1 MKAIVFLTFKVRNAQ
16 NITLAAQMKNSF
28 TLITL
33 ITALMS
39 FAVGNELDH
48 ASKMAASQKIFSNEI
63 RGMLIERCVKC
74 HGGKK
79 TRSGFN
85 LTTRQ
90 GLLSG
95 GDQGVAVIAGEP
107 NESPIIT
114 YLRHTKEPFMP
125 PKESRLPDPLIEKI
139 ERWIALGA
147 AYDKPLID
155 NATKQNEGPME
166 VTDEDRSYWAF
177 APLKTDF
184 PSEAKVDD
192 YVKTDESSSP
202 RTLARRLYF
211 DLTGLP
217 PSPEEVNQFV
227 NDNSPESYNKL
238 VDRLLESKQFGERWA
253 RHWLDIARFA
263 ESHGFE
269 QDYDRKFAFH
279 YRDFV
284 IRAFNENMPY
294 DQFVRWQ
301 IAGDELAPSDP
312 MAMMATGFLGAGVF
326 PTQITISEAERVR
339 YDAMDDMLA
348 TMGSA
353 MLATTIGC
361 ARCHDHKYDPIP
373 TKDYYKMLSAFT
385 TTVRSD
391 INIDMSSLDNKGNDE
406 LTQKIKKAKD
416 ARDDYENKGLITAFR
431 TWNRKRLET
440 KAAATTNPQWDILS
454 PKSLLSKGG
463 ATFSSQGDGSHLAS
477 GKNPA
482 LDTYTFITSTP
493 TDNLRAFR
501 LEALAHKSMKNGG
514 PGRASNGNIALS
526 DLKVTCGGR
535 PIKLVNPRATFE
547 QNNLPV
553 AAIIDNNAK
562 SAWALDPQ
570 FGKDHAAIF
579 EINNPAD
586 CKAGEDLVFVLKFEN
601 NNGHNIGRLR
611 LSSSAHEPET
621 LTFTKGNAS
630 PEEIATNQIDKL
642 IKAAKGQFNN
652 KLRTRLLEIYKPLDK
667 TWRELDNNLTKI
679 ESEQKKAITKVM
691 VCSDGNKVKPM
702 RHHTSSGSIPNF
714 YKQTHFLKRGDTQQK
729 GDVAELGFLQVLTR
743 GDVPRP
749 EKSRSAIA
757 DWITDSENGAGH
769 LLARVIVN
777 RIWQHY
783 LGQGIV
789 ATPNDFGFQ
798 GERPSNPA
806 LLDWLSHE
814 LIKTKWNLKHIHRTI
829 LNSDAYRAKRLPRRL
844 EAEAI
849 RDNALAVSEL
859 MDKKMY
865 GAGTLNE
872 EMRRRSIYFMI
883 KRTKLVPVMQSFDW
897 PDSLTSLGKRS
908 VTTTP
913 SQALIFINDPNMRR
927 MAEGFAKRISEKSD
941 PIKEAYQVAYGRFPS
956 DNELTA
962 AVAFIEEQQKSHS
975 NDKHKALSDF
985 CGALMSANEFIYI
998 E

>member
-1 MKAIVFLTFKVRNAQ
+1 
-16 NITLAAQMKNSF
+16 
-28 TLITL
+28 
-33 ITALMS
+33 MS

-107 NESPIIT
+107 NESPIIK
-114 YLRHTKEPFMP
+114 YLRHTEEPFMP

-139 ERWIALGA
+139 EKWIALGA
-147 AYDKPLID
+147 AYDKPLLD

-184 PSEAKVDD
+184 PSGAKIDD

-227 NDNSPESYNKL
+227 NDNSPESHSKL

-269 QDYDRKFAFH
+269 QDYDRNFAFH

-301 IAGDELAPSDP
+301 IAGDELAPSNP

-373 TKDYYKMLSAFT
+373 TKDYYRMLSAFT
-385 TTVRSD
+385 NTVRSD
-391 INIDMSSLDNKGNDE
+391 INIDIGSLDNKSNDE
-406 LTQKIKKAKD
+406 LTHKIKKAEI
-416 ARDDYENKGLITAFR
+416 ARDDYANEGLITAFR
-431 TWNRKRLET
+431 SWNKERL
-440 KAAATTNPQWDILS
+440 KAKTDSKWNFLA
-454 PKSLLSKGG
+454 PKSLISKGG
-463 ATFSSQGDGSHLAS
+463 ATFTAQPDGSHLAS
-477 GKNPA
+477 GKNTA
-482 LDTYTFITSTP
+482 FDTYTFTTATS

-501 LEALAHKSMKNGG
+501 LEALAHKSMKSGG
-514 PGRASNGNIALS
+514 PGRASNGNIALTN
-526 DLKVTCGGR
+526 LKVTCGGR
-535 PIKLVNPRATFE
+535 PLKLANPRATFE
-547 QNNLPV
+547 QHKSLSV
-553 AAIIDNNAK
+553 SAIIDDNPK
-562 SAWALDPQ
+562 SAWAIDPQ

-579 EINNPAD
+579 EITNPLD
-586 CKAGEDLVFVLKFEN
+586 CKTGEDLVFVLKFEN
-601 NNGHNIGRLR
+601 NTGHNIGRLR
-611 LSSSAHEPET
+611 LSSSTHDPAT
-621 LTFTKGNAS
+621 LKFSKEHVS

-642 IKAAKGQFNN
+642 IKAAKGQFDN
-652 KLRTRLLEIYKPLDK
+652 KLRTKLLEIYKPLDEK
-667 TWRELDNNLTKI
+667 WRELDSNLTKL
-679 ESEQKKAITKVM
+679 ESEQKKTITKVM

-714 YKQTHFLKRGDTQQK
+714 YKQTHFLKRGDTRQK
-729 GDVAELGFLQVLTR
+729 GEIATLSFLQVLTR
-743 GDVPRP
+743 GNVPRP

-783 LGQGIV
+783 LGKGIV

-798 GERPSNPA
+798 GERPNNPA
-806 LLDWLSHE
+806 LLDWLAHE
-814 LIKTKWNLKHIHRTI
+814 LIDKKWNLKHIHRTI
-829 LNSDAYRAKRLPRRL
+829 LNSDAYRAKRMPRRL

-865 GAGTLNE
+865 GAGTLKE
-872 EMRRRSIYFMI
+872 EMLRRSIYFKI
-883 KRTKLVPVMQSFDW
+883 KRTKLVPIMQSFDW

-927 MAEGFAKRISEKSD
+927 LAEGFAKRISAKSD
-941 PIKEAYQVAYGRFPS
+941 PIKEAYQIAYGRLPS
-956 DNELTA
+956 DIELSA
-962 AVAFIEEQQKSHS
+962 AVAFIEKQQKSHDS
-975 NDKHKALSDF
+975 NKHKALSDF

>member
-1 MKAIVFLTFKVRNAQ
+1 
-16 NITLAAQMKNSF
+16 MKNSF
-28 TLITL
+28 TLIIL

-39 FAVGNELDH
+39 FAIGNELDH
-48 ASKMAASQKIFSNEI
+48 ASKMASSQKIFSDEV
-63 RGMLIERCVKC
+63 RGILIDRCVKC

-85 LTTRQ
+85 LTTREE
-90 GLLSG
+90 LLLG
-95 GDQGVAVIAGEP
+95 GDQGIAVIAGEP
-107 NESPIIT
+107 NESPIIK
-114 YLRHTKEPFMP
+114 YLRHTEEPFMP

-139 ERWIALGA
+139 EKWIALGA
-147 AYDKPLID
+147 AYDKPLLD

-184 PSEAKVDD
+184 PSGAKIDD

-217 PSPEEVNQFV
+217 PSPEEVNQFI
-227 NDNSPESYNKL
+227 NDNSPESHSKL

-269 QDYDRKFAFH
+269 QDYDRNFAFH

-301 IAGDELAPSDP
+301 IAGDELAPSNP

-373 TKDYYKMLSAFT
+373 TKDYYRMLSAFT
-385 TTVRSD
+385 NTVRSD
-391 INIDMSSLDNKGNDE
+391 INIDIGSLDNKGNDE
-406 LTQKIKKAKD
+406 LTQKIKRAKD
-416 ARDDYENKGLITAFR
+416 ARDDYANKGLITAFR
-431 TWNRKRLET
+431 SWNKERLKT
-440 KAAATTNPQWDILS
+440 KTVSTKKPQWDILS
-454 PKSLLSKGG
+454 PKSLLSQGG
-463 ATFSSQGDGSHLAS
+463 ATFSSQSDGSHLAS

-482 LDTYTFITSTP
+482 FDKYTFITSAP

-501 LEALAHKSMKNGG
+501 LEALAHKSMKSGG
-514 PGRASNGNIALS
+514 PGRANNGNIALS

-535 PIKLVNPRATFE
+535 PLKLANPRATFE
-547 QNNLPV
+547 QHKSLSV
-553 AAIIDNNAK
+553 SAIIDDNAK
-562 SAWALDPQ
+562 SAWAIDPQ

-579 EINNPAD
+579 EITNPQD

-601 NNGHNIGRLR
+601 NTGHNIGRLR
-611 LSSSAHEPET
+611 LSSSAHEPKI
-621 LTFTKGNAS
+621 LTFSKENAS
-630 PEEIATNQIDKL
+630 PEELATNQIDKL
-642 IKAAKGQFNN
+642 IKAAKGKFDN
-652 KLRTRLLEIYKPLDK
+652 KLRTKLLEIYKPLDEK
-667 TWRELDNNLTKI
+667 WRELDSNFTKL
-679 ESEQKKAITKVM
+679 ESEQKKTITKVM

-714 YKQTHFLKRGDTQQK
+714 YKQTHFLKRGDTRQK
-729 GDVAELGFLQVLTR
+729 GEIATLSFLQVLTR
-743 GDVPRP
+743 GNVPRP

-783 LGQGIV
+783 LGKGIV

-798 GERPSNPA
+798 GERPNNPA
-806 LLDWLSHE
+806 LLDWLAHE
-814 LIKTKWNLKHIHRTI
+814 LIDKKWNLKHIHRTI
-829 LNSDAYRAKRLPRRL
+829 LNSDAYRANRMPRRL

-865 GAGTLNE
+865 GAGTLKE
-872 EMRRRSIYFMI
+872 EMLRRSIYFKI
-883 KRTKLVPVMQSFDW
+883 KRTKLVPIMQSFDW

-927 MAEGFAKRISEKSD
+927 LAEGFAKRISGKSD
-941 PIKEAYQVAYGRFPS
+941 PIKEAYQIAYGRLPS
-956 DNELTA
+956 DIELSA
-962 AVAFIEEQQKSHS
+962 AVAFIEKQQKSHD
-975 NDKHKALSDF
+975 NNKHKALSDF

>member
-1 MKAIVFLTFKVRNAQ
+1 
-16 NITLAAQMKNSF
+16 MKNSF
-28 TLITL
+28 TLFTL

-39 FAVGNELDH
+39 YAVGNELDH
-48 ASKMAASQKIFSNEI
+48 ASKMAASQKIFSNEV

-90 GLLSG
+90 GLLLG

-107 NESPIIT
+107 NESPIIS
-114 YLRHTKEPFMP
+114 YLRHTEEPFMP
-125 PKESRLPDPLIEKI
+125 PKESRLPDPLIEKV
-139 ERWIALGA
+139 EKWIALGA
-147 AYDKPLID
+147 AYDKPLLD
-155 NATKQNEGPME
+155 NATNQNEGPME

-184 PSEAKVDD
+184 PSGTKVDD
-192 YVKTDESSSP
+192 FLKTGELASP
-202 RTLARRLYF
+202 RTLTRRLYF

-217 PSPEEVNQFV
+217 PSPEEIDQFE
-227 NDNSPESYNKL
+227 NDNSPESHSKL
-238 VDRLLESKQFGERWA
+238 VEQLLGSKQFGERWA

-269 QDYDRKFAFH
+269 QDYNRNFAFH

-301 IAGDELAPSDP
+301 IAGDELAPSNP

-373 TKDYYKMLSAFT
+373 TKDYYRMLSAFT

-391 INIDMSSLDNKGNDE
+391 IDIDMSSLDNKSNDE
-406 LTQKIKKAKD
+406 LTHKIKKAKI
-416 ARDDYENKGLITAFR
+416 ARNDYANEGLITAFR
-431 TWNRKRLET
+431 TWNRERLET
-440 KAAATTNPQWDILS
+440 KATAIKNPQWDILS
-454 PKSLLSKGG
+454 PKSLLSQGG
-463 ATFSSQGDGSHLAS
+463 ATFSPQSDGSHLAS
-477 GKNPA
+477 GKNA
-482 LDTYTFITSTP
+482 AFDTYTFITSTP

-501 LEALAHKSMKNGG
+501 LEALAHKSMKKGG

-535 PIKLVNPRATFE
+535 PLKLANPRATFE

-553 AAIIDNNAK
+553 SAIIDDNPK
-562 SAWALDPQ
+562 SAWAIDPQ
-570 FGKDHAAIF
+570 FGKDHSAIF
-579 EINNPAD
+579 EITNPED
-586 CKAGEDLVFVLKFEN
+586 CKTGEDLVFVLKFEN
-601 NNGHNIGRLR
+601 NTGHNIGRLR
-611 LSSSAHEPET
+611 LSSSVHEPKT
-621 LTFTKGNAS
+621 LTFSKENAS

-642 IKAAKGQFNN
+642 IKAAKGKFDN
-652 KLRTRLLEIYKPLDK
+652 KLRARLLEIYKPLDK
-667 TWRELDNNLTKI
+667 EWRELDSALTNL
-679 ESEQKKAITKVM
+679 ESEQKKTITKVM

-714 YKQTHFLKRGDTQQK
+714 YKQTHFLKRGDTRQK
-729 GDVAELGFLQVLTR
+729 GEVAKLGFLQVLTR

-749 EKSRSAIA
+749 EQSRSAIA
-757 DWITDSENGAGH
+757 DWITDSKNGAGH

-798 GERPSNPA
+798 GQRPSNPE
-806 LLDWLSHE
+806 LLDWLAHE
-814 LIKTKWNLKHIHRTI
+814 LIDKKWNLKHIHRII
-829 LNSDAYRAKRLPRRL
+829 LNSDAYRAKRMPRRL

-849 RDNALAVSEL
+849 RDNALAVSDL

-865 GAGTLNE
+865 GAGTLKE
-872 EMRRRSIYFMI
+872 EMLRRSIYFMI
-883 KRTKLVPVMQSFDW
+883 KRTKLVPIMQSFDW
-897 PDSLTSLGKRS
+897 PDSLTSLGKRA

-927 MAEGFAKRISEKSD
+927 MAEGFAKRISAKSD
-941 PIKEAYQVAYGRFPS
+941 PIKEAYQIAYGRLPS
-956 DNELTA
+956 DGELA
-962 AVAFIEEQQKSHS
+962 AAEKFIGEQQTSHS

>member
-1 MKAIVFLTFKVRNAQ
+1 
-16 NITLAAQMKNSF
+16 MKNSF
-28 TLITL
+28 TLIIL

-39 FAVGNELDH
+39 FAIGNELDH
-48 ASKMAASQKIFSNEI
+48 ASKMASSQKIFSDEV
-63 RGMLIERCVKC
+63 RGILIDRCVKC

-85 LTTRQ
+85 LTTREE
-90 GLLSG
+90 LLLG

-107 NESPIIT
+107 NESPIIK
-114 YLRHTKEPFMP
+114 YLRHTEEPFMP

-139 ERWIALGA
+139 EKWIALGA
-147 AYDKPLID
+147 AYDKPLLD

-184 PSEAKVDD
+184 PSGAKIDD

-227 NDNSPESYNKL
+227 NDNTPESHSKL

-269 QDYDRKFAFH
+269 QDYDRNFAFH

-301 IAGDELAPSDP
+301 IAGDELAPSNP

-373 TKDYYKMLSAFT
+373 TKDYYRMLSAFT
-385 TTVRSD
+385 NTVRSD
-391 INIDMSSLDNKGNDE
+391 INIDIGSLDNKGNDE
-406 LTQKIKKAKD
+406 LTQKIKRAKD
-416 ARDDYENKGLITAFR
+416 ARDDYANKGLITAFR
-431 TWNRKRLET
+431 SWNKERLKT
-440 KAAATTNPQWDILS
+440 KTVSTKKPQWDILS
-454 PKSLLSKGG
+454 PKSLLSQGG
-463 ATFSSQGDGSHLAS
+463 ATFSSQSDGSHLAS

-482 LDTYTFITSTP
+482 FDKYTFITSAP

-501 LEALAHKSMKNGG
+501 LEALAHKSMKSGG
-514 PGRASNGNIALS
+514 PGRANNGNIALS

-535 PIKLVNPRATFE
+535 PLKLANPRATFE
-547 QNNLPV
+547 QHKSLSV
-553 AAIIDNNAK
+553 SAIIDDNAK
-562 SAWALDPQ
+562 SAWAIDPQ

-579 EINNPAD
+579 EITNPQD

-601 NNGHNIGRLR
+601 NTGHNIGRLR
-611 LSSSAHEPET
+611 LSSSAHEPKI
-621 LTFTKGNAS
+621 LTFSKENAS
-630 PEEIATNQIDKL
+630 PEELATNQIDKL
-642 IKAAKGQFNN
+642 IKAAKGKFDN
-652 KLRTRLLEIYKPLDK
+652 KLRTKLLEIYKPLDEK
-667 TWRELDNNLTKI
+667 WRELDNNFTKL
-679 ESEQKKAITKVM
+679 ESEQKKTITKVM

-714 YKQTHFLKRGDTQQK
+714 YKQTHFLKRGDTRQK
-729 GDVAELGFLQVLTR
+729 GEIATLSFLQVLTR
-743 GDVPRP
+743 GNVPRP

-783 LGQGIV
+783 LGKGIV

-798 GERPSNPA
+798 GERPNNPA
-806 LLDWLSHE
+806 LLDWLAHE
-814 LIKTKWNLKHIHRTI
+814 LIDKKWNLKHIHRTI
-829 LNSDAYRAKRLPRRL
+829 LNSDAYRANRMPRRL

-865 GAGTLNE
+865 GAGTLKE
-872 EMRRRSIYFMI
+872 EMLRRSIYFKI
-883 KRTKLVPVMQSFDW
+883 KRTKLVPIMQSFDW

-927 MAEGFAKRISEKSD
+927 LAEGFAKRISGKSD
-941 PIKEAYQVAYGRFPS
+941 PIKEAYQIAYGRLPS
-956 DNELTA
+956 DIELSA
-962 AVAFIEEQQKSHS
+962 AVAFIEKQQKSHDS
-975 NDKHKALSDF
+975 NKHKALSDF

>member
-1 MKAIVFLTFKVRNAQ
+1 
-16 NITLAAQMKNSF
+16 MKNSF
-28 TLITL
+28 TLIIL

-39 FAVGNELDH
+39 FAIGNELDH
-48 ASKMAASQKIFSNEI
+48 ASKMASSQKIFSDEV
-63 RGMLIERCVKC
+63 RGILIDRCVKC

-85 LTTRQ
+85 LTTREE
-90 GLLSG
+90 LLLG

-107 NESPIIT
+107 KESPIIK
-114 YLRHTKEPFMP
+114 YLRHTEEPFMP

-139 ERWIALGA
+139 EKWIALGA
-147 AYDKPLID
+147 AYDKPLLD

-184 PSEAKVDD
+184 PSGAKIDD

-227 NDNSPESYNKL
+227 NDNTPESHSKL

-269 QDYDRKFAFH
+269 QDYDRNFAFH

-301 IAGDELAPSDP
+301 IAGDELAPSNP

-373 TKDYYKMLSAFT
+373 TKDYYRMLSAFT
-385 TTVRSD
+385 NTVRSD
-391 INIDMSSLDNKGNDE
+391 INIDIGSLDNKGNDE
-406 LTQKIKKAKD
+406 LTQKIKRAKD
-416 ARDDYENKGLITAFR
+416 ARDDYANKGLITAFR
-431 TWNRKRLET
+431 SWNKERLKT
-440 KAAATTNPQWDILS
+440 KTVSTKKPQWDILS
-454 PKSLLSKGG
+454 PKSLLSQGG
-463 ATFSSQGDGSHLAS
+463 ATFSSQSDGSHLAS

-482 LDTYTFITSTP
+482 FDKYTFITSAP

-501 LEALAHKSMKNGG
+501 LEALAHKSMKSGG
-514 PGRASNGNIALS
+514 PGRANNGNIALS

-535 PIKLVNPRATFE
+535 PLKLANPRATFE
-547 QNNLPV
+547 QHKSLSV
-553 AAIIDNNAK
+553 SAIIDDNAK
-562 SAWALDPQ
+562 SAWAIDPQ

-579 EINNPAD
+579 EITNPQD

-601 NNGHNIGRLR
+601 NTGHNIGRLR
-611 LSSSAHEPET
+611 LSSSAHEPKI
-621 LTFTKGNAS
+621 LTFSKENAS
-630 PEEIATNQIDKL
+630 PEELATNQIDKL
-642 IKAAKGQFNN
+642 IKAAKGKFDD
-652 KLRTRLLEIYKPLDK
+652 KLRTKLLEIYKPLDEK
-667 TWRELDNNLTKI
+667 WRELDSNFTKL
-679 ESEQKKAITKVM
+679 ESEQKKTITKVM

-714 YKQTHFLKRGDTQQK
+714 YKQTHFLKRGDTRQK
-729 GDVAELGFLQVLTR
+729 GEIATLSFLQVLTR
-743 GDVPRP
+743 GNVPRP

-783 LGQGIV
+783 LGKGIV

-798 GERPSNPA
+798 GERPNNPA
-806 LLDWLSHE
+806 LLDWLAHE
-814 LIKTKWNLKHIHRTI
+814 LIDKKWNLKHIHRTI
-829 LNSDAYRAKRLPRRL
+829 LNSDAYRANRMPRRL

-865 GAGTLNE
+865 GAGTLKE
-872 EMRRRSIYFMI
+872 EMLRRSIYFKI
-883 KRTKLVPVMQSFDW
+883 KRTKLVPIMQSFDW

-927 MAEGFAKRISEKSD
+927 LAEGFAKRISGKSD
-941 PIKEAYQVAYGRFPS
+941 PIKEAYQIAYGRLPS
-956 DNELTA
+956 DIELSA
-962 AVAFIEEQQKSHS
+962 AVAFIEKQQKSHD
-975 NDKHKALSDF
+975 NNKHKALSDF

>member
-1 MKAIVFLTFKVRNAQ
+1 
-16 NITLAAQMKNSF
+16 MKNSF
-28 TLITL
+28 TLFTL

-39 FAVGNELDH
+39 YAVGNEQDH
-48 ASKMAASQKIFSNEI
+48 VSKMAASQKLFSNEV
-63 RGMLIERCVKC
+63 RGILIDRCVKC

-79 TRSGFN
+79 TRSEFN
-85 LTTRQ
+85 LTTRE

-95 GDQGVAVIAGEP
+95 GDQGVAVIVGES
-107 NESPIIT
+107 NKSPIIT
-114 YLRHTKEPFMP
+114 YLRHTEEPFMP
-125 PKESRLPDPLIEKI
+125 SKESKLPDPLIAKI
-139 ERWIALGA
+139 EKWIDLGA
-147 AYDKPLID
+147 AYDKPLLD
-155 NATKQNEGPME
+155 NVTNQNEGPME

-184 PSEAKVDD
+184 PSGAKIDD
-192 YVKTDESSSP
+192 FLKTGKLASP

-217 PSPEEVNQFV
+217 PTPEEIDQFE
-227 NDNSPESYNKL
+227 NDNSPESHSKL
-238 VDRLLESKQFGERWA
+238 VDQLLGSKPFGERWA

-269 QDYDRKFAFH
+269 QDYNRNFAFH

-301 IAGDELAPSDP
+301 IAGDELAPSNP

-373 TKDYYKMLSAFT
+373 TKDYYRMLSAFT

-391 INIDMSSLDNKGNDE
+391 IDIDMSSFDNKSNDE
-406 LTQKIKKAKD
+406 LTHKIKKAKI
-416 ARDDYENKGLITAFR
+416 ARDDYANEGLITAFR
-431 TWNRKRLET
+431 SWNKERL
-440 KAAATTNPQWDILS
+440 KAKTASTTDPKWNFLT
-454 PKSLLSKGG
+454 PKSLISKGG
-463 ATFSSQGDGSHLAS
+463 ATFTAQPDGSHLAS
-477 GKNPA
+477 GKNA
-482 LDTYTFITSTP
+482 AFDTYTFTTATP

-501 LEALAHKSMKNGG
+501 LEALAHKSMKSGG
-514 PGRASNGNIALS
+514 PGRASKGNIALTNF
-526 DLKVTCGGR
+526 KVTCGER
-535 PIKLVNPRATFE
+535 PLKLANPRATFE

-553 AAIIDNNAK
+553 SAIIDDNPK
-562 SAWALDPQ
+562 SAWAIDPQ

-579 EINNPAD
+579 EITNPLD
-586 CKAGEDLVFVLKFEN
+586 CKTGEDLVFVLKFEN
-601 NNGHNIGRLR
+601 NTGHNIGRLR
-611 LSSSAHEPET
+611 LSSSTHDPAT
-621 LTFTKGNAS
+621 LKFSKENAS
-630 PEEIATNQIDKL
+630 PEELATNQIDKL
-642 IKAAKGQFNN
+642 IKAAKGKFDN
-652 KLRTRLLEIYKPLDK
+652 KLRARLLEIYKPLDK
-667 TWRELDNNLTKI
+667 EWRELDSALTKL
-679 ESEQKKAITKVM
+679 ESERKKTITKVM

-714 YKQTHFLKRGDTQQK
+714 YKQTHFLNRGDTRQK
-729 GDVAELGFLQVLTR
+729 GEIAKLGFLQVLTR
-743 GDVPRP
+743 SDVPRP

-757 DWITDSENGAGH
+757 DWITDSEHGAGH

-798 GERPSNPA
+798 GERPNNPE
-806 LLDWLSHE
+806 LLDWLAHE
-814 LIKTKWNLKHIHRTI
+814 LIDKKWNLKHIHRTI
-829 LNSDAYRAKRLPRRL
+829 LNSDAYRAKRMPRRL

-849 RDNALAVSEL
+849 RDNTLAVSDL

-865 GAGTLNE
+865 GAGTLKE
-872 EMRRRSIYFMI
+872 EMLRRSIYFMI
-883 KRTKLVPVMQSFDW
+883 KRSKLVPIMQSFDW

-941 PIKEAYQVAYGRFPS
+941 PIKEAYQIAYGRLPS
-956 DNELTA
+956 EGELA
-962 AVAFIEEQQKSHS
+962 ASETFIEEQQKSHS

>member
-1 MKAIVFLTFKVRNAQ
+1 
-16 NITLAAQMKNSF
+16 MKNSF
-28 TLITL
+28 TLIIL

-39 FAVGNELDH
+39 FAIGNELDH
-48 ASKMAASQKIFSNEI
+48 ASKMASSQKIFSDEV
-63 RGMLIERCVKC
+63 RGILIDRCVKC

-85 LTTRQ
+85 LTTREE
-90 GLLSG
+90 LLLG

-107 NESPIIT
+107 KESPIIK
-114 YLRHTKEPFMP
+114 YLRHTEEPFMP

-139 ERWIALGA
+139 EKWIALRA
-147 AYDKPLID
+147 AYDKPLLD

-184 PSEAKVDD
+184 PSGAKIDD
-192 YVKTDESSSP
+192 YVKTDELSSP

-217 PSPEEVNQFV
+217 PSPEEVNQFI
-227 NDNSPESYNKL
+227 NDNSPESHSKL

-269 QDYDRKFAFH
+269 QDYDRNFAFH

-301 IAGDELAPSDP
+301 IAGDELAPSNP

-373 TKDYYKMLSAFT
+373 TKDYYRMLSAFT
-385 TTVRSD
+385 NTVRSD
-391 INIDMSSLDNKGNDE
+391 INIDIGSLDNKGNDE
-406 LTQKIKKAKD
+406 LTQKIKRAKD
-416 ARDDYENKGLITAFR
+416 ARDDYANKGLITAFR
-431 TWNRKRLET
+431 SWNKERLKT
-440 KAAATTNPQWDILS
+440 KTVSTKKPQWDILS
-454 PKSLLSKGG
+454 PKSLLSQGG
-463 ATFSSQGDGSHLAS
+463 ATFSSQSDGSHLAS

-482 LDTYTFITSTP
+482 FDKYTFITSAP

-501 LEALAHKSMKNGG
+501 LEALAHKSMKGGG
-514 PGRASNGNIALS
+514 PGRANNGNIALS

-535 PIKLVNPRATFE
+535 PLKLANPRATFE
-547 QNNLPV
+547 QHKSLSV
-553 AAIIDNNAK
+553 SAIIDDNAK
-562 SAWALDPQ
+562 SAWAIDPQ

-579 EINNPAD
+579 EITNPQD

-601 NNGHNIGRLR
+601 NTGHNIGRLR
-611 LSSSAHEPET
+611 LSSSAHEPKI
-621 LTFTKGNAS
+621 LTFSKENAS
-630 PEEIATNQIDKL
+630 PEELATNQIDKL
-642 IKAAKGQFNN
+642 IKAAKGKFDN
-652 KLRTRLLEIYKPLDK
+652 KLRTKLLEIYKPLDEK
-667 TWRELDNNLTKI
+667 WRELDNNFTKL
-679 ESEQKKAITKVM
+679 ESEQKKTITKVM

-714 YKQTHFLKRGDTQQK
+714 YKQTHFLKRGDTRQK
-729 GDVAELGFLQVLTR
+729 GEIATLSFLQVLTR
-743 GDVPRP
+743 GNVPRP

-783 LGQGIV
+783 LGKGIV

-798 GERPSNPA
+798 GERPNNPA
-806 LLDWLSHE
+806 LLDWLAHE
-814 LIKTKWNLKHIHRTI
+814 LIDKKWNLKHIHRTI
-829 LNSDAYRAKRLPRRL
+829 LNSDAYRANRMPRRL

-865 GAGTLNE
+865 GAGTLKE
-872 EMRRRSIYFMI
+872 EMLRRSIYFKI
-883 KRTKLVPVMQSFDW
+883 KRTKLVPIMQSFDW

-927 MAEGFAKRISEKSD
+927 LAEGFAKRISGKSD
-941 PIKEAYQVAYGRFPS
+941 PIKEAYQIAYGRLPS
-956 DNELTA
+956 DIELSA
-962 AVAFIEEQQKSHS
+962 AVAFIEKQQKSHD
-975 NDKHKALSDF
+975 NNKHKALSDF

>member
-1 MKAIVFLTFKVRNAQ
+1 
-16 NITLAAQMKNSF
+16 MKNSF
-28 TLITL
+28 TLIIL

-39 FAVGNELDH
+39 FAIGNELDH
-48 ASKMAASQKIFSNEI
+48 ASKMASSQKIFSDEV
-63 RGMLIERCVKC
+63 RGILIDRCVKC

-85 LTTRQ
+85 LTTREE
-90 GLLSG
+90 LLLG

-107 NESPIIT
+107 NESPIIK
-114 YLRHTKEPFMP
+114 YLRHTEEPFMP

-139 ERWIALGA
+139 EKWIALGA
-147 AYDKPLID
+147 AYDKPLLD

-184 PSEAKVDD
+184 PSGAKIDD
-192 YVKTDESSSP
+192 YVKTDELSSP

-217 PSPEEVNQFV
+217 PSPEEVNQFI
-227 NDNSPESYNKL
+227 NDNSPESHSKL

-269 QDYDRKFAFH
+269 QDYDRNFAFH

-301 IAGDELAPSDP
+301 IAGDELAPSNP

-373 TKDYYKMLSAFT
+373 TKDYYRMLSAFT
-385 TTVRSD
+385 NTVRSD
-391 INIDMSSLDNKGNDE
+391 INIDIGSLDNKGNDE
-406 LTQKIKKAKD
+406 LTQKIKRAKD
-416 ARDDYENKGLITAFR
+416 ARDDYANKGLITAFR
-431 TWNRKRLET
+431 SWNKERLKT
-440 KAAATTNPQWDILS
+440 KTVSTKKPQWDILS
-454 PKSLLSKGG
+454 PKSLLSQGG
-463 ATFSSQGDGSHLAS
+463 ATFSSQSDGSHLAS

-482 LDTYTFITSTP
+482 FDKYTFITSAP

-501 LEALAHKSMKNGG
+501 LEALAHKSMKSGG
-514 PGRASNGNIALS
+514 PGRANNGNIALS

-535 PIKLVNPRATFE
+535 PLKLANPRATFE
-547 QNNLPV
+547 QHKSLSV
-553 AAIIDNNAK
+553 SAIIDDNAK
-562 SAWALDPQ
+562 SAWAIDPQ

-579 EINNPAD
+579 EITNPQD

-601 NNGHNIGRLR
+601 NTGHNIGRLR
-611 LSSSAHEPET
+611 LSSSAHEPKI
-621 LTFTKGNAS
+621 LTFSKENAS
-630 PEEIATNQIDKL
+630 PEELATNQIDKL
-642 IKAAKGQFNN
+642 IKAAKGKFDN
-652 KLRTRLLEIYKPLDK
+652 KLRTKLLEIYKPLDEK
-667 TWRELDNNLTKI
+667 WRELDSNFTKL
-679 ESEQKKAITKVM
+679 ESEQKKTITKVM

-714 YKQTHFLKRGDTQQK
+714 YKQTHFLKRGDTRQK
-729 GDVAELGFLQVLTR
+729 GEIATLSFLQVLTR
-743 GDVPRP
+743 GNVPRP

-783 LGQGIV
+783 LGKGIV

-798 GERPSNPA
+798 GERPNNPA
-806 LLDWLSHE
+806 LLDWLAHE
-814 LIKTKWNLKHIHRTI
+814 LIDKKWNLKHIHRTI
-829 LNSDAYRAKRLPRRL
+829 LNSDAYRANRMPRRL

-865 GAGTLNE
+865 GAGTLKE
-872 EMRRRSIYFMI
+872 EMLRRSIYFKI
-883 KRTKLVPVMQSFDW
+883 KRTKLVPIMQSFDW

-927 MAEGFAKRISEKSD
+927 LAEGFAKRISGKSD
-941 PIKEAYQVAYGRFPS
+941 PIKEAYQIAYGRLPS
-956 DNELTA
+956 DIELSA
-962 AVAFIEEQQKSHS
+962 AVAFIEKQQKSHDS
-975 NDKHKALSDF
+975 NKHKALSDF